1 MRTNQKSS
9 IFKGKSFLV
18 FISIYSKKTGTLLLQ
33 GIKFMLI
40 VDSLPPA
47 MNKIAHIVSRTP
59 ALLVIPTKRK
69 HAIVLL
75 VDDKVALVSC
85 TFFLPL
91 GKMT

>member
-18 FISIYSKKTGTLLLQ
+18 FISIYSKKTGALLLQ

-47 MNKIAHIVSRTP
+47 MNKIAHIV
-59 ALLVIPTKRK
+59 
-69 HAIVLL
+69 
-75 VDDKVALVSC
+75 
-85 TFFLPL
+85 
-91 GKMT
+91 